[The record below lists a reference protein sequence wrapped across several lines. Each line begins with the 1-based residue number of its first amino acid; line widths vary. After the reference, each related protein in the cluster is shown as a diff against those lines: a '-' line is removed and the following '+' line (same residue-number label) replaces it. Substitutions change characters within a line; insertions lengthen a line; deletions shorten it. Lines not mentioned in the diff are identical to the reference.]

1 MSLKKS
7 IKGFFRE
14 MAKKAAPDYG
24 RTLATRQEYQER
36 LKMSLRDWLVYH
48 HKEIVFKN
56 NYWMGVKALKNPF
69 DCWIYQEIIHEVKPD
84 VIIEIGC
91 AQGGS
96 ALYLAN
102 LLDLLDHGEVISIDK
117 DRSKFRVS
125 HKRIIEIEGDSTSPQ
140 VLEQTAKLCSG
151 KSALVIQDGD
161 HYRDGVL
168 KDLRNYS
175 PFVSLGSYFIV
186 EDGIVDLYAAHE
198 DLGMKVEGP
207 LPAIADFLRENPN
220 FVVDKERERY
230 LLTYNPNG
238 YLKRIG

>member
-84 VIIEIGC
+84 V
-91 AQGGS
+91 
-96 ALYLAN
+96 
-102 LLDLLDHGEVISIDK
+102 
-117 DRSKFRVS
+117 
-125 HKRIIEIEGDSTSPQ
+125 IIEIEGDSTSPQ